1 MMNALSGRIGSIIE
15 DVNKKN
21 ALAINNNRYE
31 NSSRKKFYMNYVKAL
46 QRKKENLDRLTKKFQ
61 ENNDYLSD
69 YCFDNTK
76 INTITKE
83 EEDLENVQ
91 ISKEDIEDS
100 QNKLYQLKEIIDDEK
115 NFLGCSKE
123 EMKEIIE
130 LKNQLK
136 ELLSLTRAQIEAE
149 NQRLIDIE
157 DFVEQAGQAVEKG
170 NEELRQ
176 AALIKN
182 NNNKMKLQLSKIDKK
197 AIDNI
202 DNKYKKIKK
211 GK

>member
-1 MMNALSGRIGSIIE
+1 
-15 DVNKKN
+15 
-21 ALAINNNRYE
+21 
-31 NSSRKKFYMNYVKAL
+31 MNYVKAL
-46 QRKKENLDRLTKKFQ
+46 QRKKENLDRLTKKFQQRFQ

-91 ISKEDIEDS
+91 IPKEDIEDS

-170 NEELRQ
+170 NEE
-176 AALIKN
+176 
-182 NNNKMKLQLSKIDKK
+182 
-197 AIDNI
+197 
-202 DNKYKKIKK
+202 
-211 GK
+211 